1 MEFRCA
7 AMRSAA
13 VGLVAV
19 VMVLCA
25 VAIGRAQRGPTAGLG
40 DGPWMYGNGA
50 NRYRAVVVTKGL
62 VKPWSIAFLPDGNM
76 LITELGGKLRI
87 IRNGL
92 LDPNPVAGV
101 PEVYA
106 VRLDGLMD
114 LALHPN
120 FAANQLVYISYSK
133 VGPDLAPGAERLSAR
148 LPANLAQRDAKGKTT
163 TNAIWRARWN
173 GTALVDGTDIFVAD
187 NWMDDSISQTDASR
201 LVFGRDGKLYM
212 GLGAANAPA
221 TSGKYA
227 RSRGGRAQDPNN
239 HGGKVL
245 RLNDDGTVPK
255 DNPFVGRAGYKPE
268 IFSMGHRNALGLAVD
283 PVTGEIWENENGP
296 ADGDEINIL
305 KAGLNYGWPL
315 VGYGRDYSGDCIGG
329 IRAIGEV
336 GRPDA
341 CRVMTLPGMEPPVSF
356 WAPAVAPSGMTFYSG
371 DKFPA
376 WKGNLFVGVLKNQR
390 VEKYTFDEKGQ
401 ISRPQWM
408 LDDLKQRI
416 RDVRQ
421 GPDGLLYILTDEN
434 AGALIRLE
442 PAPDADAPAGRGRGR
457 GRAEQ

>member
-1 MEFRCA
+1 
-7 AMRSAA
+7 
-13 VGLVAV
+13 
-19 VMVLCA
+19 
-25 VAIGRAQRGPTAGLG
+25 
-40 DGPWMYGNGA
+40 
-50 NRYRAVVVTKGL
+50 
-62 VKPWSIAFLPDGNM
+62 
-76 LITELGGKLRI
+76 
-87 IRNGL
+87 
-92 LDPNPVAGV
+92 
-101 PEVYA
+101 
-106 VRLDGLMD
+106 
-114 LALHPN
+114 
-120 FAANQLVYISYSK
+120 
-133 VGPDLAPGAERLSAR
+133 
-148 LPANLAQRDAKGKTT
+148 
-163 TNAIWRARWN
+163 
-173 GTALVDGTDIFVAD
+173 
-187 NWMDDSISQTDASR
+187 
-201 LVFGRDGKLYM
+201 
-212 GLGAANAPA
+212 
-221 TSGKYA
+221 
-227 RSRGGRAQDPNN
+227 
-239 HGGKVL
+239 
-245 RLNDDGTVPK
+245 
-255 DNPFVGRAGYKPE
+255 
-268 IFSMGHRNALGLAVD
+268 RNALGLAVH

-356 WAPAVAPSGMTFYSG
+356 WAPAVAPSGMTFYYG

-442 PAPDADAPAGRGRGR
+442 PAPDAEAQAGRGRGR

>member
-1 MEFRCA
+1 MNHRFTL
-7 AMRSAA
+7 MPSAA
-13 VGLVAV
+13 GLLAA
-19 VMVLCA
+19 VMVICSA
-25 VAIGRAQRGPTAGLG
+25 TSGQAQRGQPAGLG

-50 NRYRAVVVTKGL
+50 NRFQAVIVTKGL
-62 VKPWSIAFLPDGNM
+62 VKPWSMAFLPDGIT

-87 IRNGL
+87 VRNGV

-106 VRLDGLMD
+106 VRIVGLMD
-114 LALHPN
+114 IALHPN
-120 FAANQLVYISYSK
+120 FAANQLVYLAYAK
-133 VGPDLAPGAERLSAR
+133 VGPDLPPGAERLSAR

-163 TNAIWRARWN
+163 TNAIWRARWD
-173 GTALVDGTDIFVAD
+173 GSALVDGKDIFVSD
-187 NWMDDSISQTDASR
+187 NWLDDSISQTTASR

-212 GLGAANAPA
+212 GIGAPNAPA

-239 HGGKVL
+239 DGGKFL

-255 DNPFVGRAGYKPE
+255 DNPFVGKAGYKPE
-268 IFSMGHRNALGLAVD
+268 IFTMGNRNMLGLAVH

-329 IRAIGEV
+329 IGAIGEA

-341 CRVMTLPGMEPPVSF
+341 CRVMMLPGMEPPVSF
-356 WAPAVAPSGMTFYSG
+356 WAPTVAPSGMAFYTG

-376 WKGNLFVGVLKNQR
+376 WKGSLFVGVMKNQR
-390 VEKYTFDEKGQ
+390 LERFTFSEGGQ

-408 LDDLKQRI
+408 LEDLKQRI

-421 GPDGLLYILTDEN
+421 GVDGLLYILTDEN

-442 PAPDADAPAGRGRGR
+442 PAPTDAPVRSGRGRTG
-457 GRAEQ
+457 Q